1 MPSKAHYLSINS
13 NISMLLLQSSSWYL
27 LIWTKYYRKW
37 RNWLGGNHL
46 LNFFSSSEVE
56 TFLSSRPPVLESEEN
71 DFMLTKELRELQ
83 EKMQKLFLKQ
93 VFYLSLILIKALSGC
108 PFPKCSDTWR
118 SWLTGVEGSVTDH
131 PKNWFKN
138 LPLFSRKHSICSP
151 NNLSLPRW
159 PIRAFI
165 TC

>member
-1 MPSKAHYLSINS
+1 M
-13 NISMLLLQSSSWYL
+13 
-27 LIWTKYYRKW
+27 
-37 RNWLGGNHL
+37 

-93 VFYLSLILIKALSGC
+93 VFYLSSILIKALSGC
-108 PFPKCSDTWR
+108 PFPECSDNWR
-118 SWLTGVEGSVTDH
+118 LLVTGVEGSVTDR

-138 LPLFSRKHSICSP
+138 LPLFSRKHSI
-151 NNLSLPRW
+151 
-159 PIRAFI
+159 F
-165 TC
+165 